1 MKYKTNKEIQ
11 DAIINLKAD
20 FDFFI
25 NNEILQTPEDFEV
38 LSVAITKAFQCV
50 PSCMEIPSQQGEAAR
65 NEAAAIAEL
74 KRFKESLNQE
84 EINHPEKTV
93 HGRAFIKNFDD
104 QAVHR
109 DSVRF
114 KYLRCPFFIAG

>member
-104 QAVHR
+104 QAGHR

>member
-74 KRFKESLNQE
+74 KRFKESLSQE

-104 QAVHR
+104 
-109 DSVRF
+109 
-114 KYLRCPFFIAG
+114 

>member
-104 QAVHR
+104 QAGYR

>member
-1 MKYKTNKEIQ
+1 MEYPRPEEI
-11 DAIINLKAD
+11 DPREKLAILA
-20 FDFFI
+20 
-25 NNEILQTPEDFEV
+25 EQELQ
-38 LSVAITKAFQCV
+38 
-50 PSCMEIPSQQGEAAR
+50 
-65 NEAAAIAEL
+65 
-74 KRFKESLNQE
+74 QE

-93 HGRAFIKNFDD
+93 YQRAFIPGWDD